1 MLLLLLL
8 LLLAERIVGRRD
20 DVLAVRR
27 VCGRAEHRL
36 RREVRENV
44 RCTDGAHANVKAAGT
59 ILPTPASYQAQ

>member
-1 MLLLLLL
+1 ML

-20 DVLAVRR
+20 DVLTVRR

-44 RCTDGAHANVKAAGT
+44 RCTDGAHANVKSGT